1 MDTIL
6 ILMICSITS
15 SLIALN
21 YRRWWKQEERL
32 SQQLKNDCLRYID
45 RIEKLTKELTTKK

>member
-1 MDTIL
+1 
-6 ILMICSITS
+6 MICSITS